1 MAYQAGRTIKESLDD
16 IERRNLVLPA
26 IQREFVWNRWQICRL
41 FDSLLQGY
49 PFGTFLYWNI
59 QPEHVEKHTYYD
71 FVLDFDQRN
80 PYCPR
85 ASPAPGNKLTA
96 VLDGQQRLTALNI
109 GFRGSA
115 AWKLPW
121 KHWNNPSAFPVRYLY
136 LDLLWTPN
144 DDEQER
150 KYRFEFL
157 TKKQACDT
165 DKTCWFRVSKILK
178 MPTIGHIMGW
188 VKKHNVAEGAEAL
201 GQLFQITHG
210 DPVVVAYQEKSQQ
223 LDKVLQIFIRMNSGG
238 TTLSYSDLLLSVAV
252 AAWTKLD
259 ARQEIRILV
268 QDLNG
273 IGDGFSF
280 SKDFVLKA
288 GLMLCDIRSVAFKV
302 DNFNAQNMKTL
313 ENSWE
318 HVKESLLTAVQ
329 LISDFGFS
337 ASTLRADSAVLPIAY
352 YVHGRRKDYSL
363 TQEDRDEIRKWLC
376 HSILKASGIWGS
388 GLDTLLTALRQ
399 VIKVSG
405 DSFPAAELRAEMNRR
420 GRSLSFIAEEV
431 EDLADLKYGNARVF
445 ALLSLLFP
453 SVDVTNNHFHIDH
466 IFPRA
471 RFAKARLQN
480 ANVPDSKHDD
490 YLERRDRLANL
501 QLLEGKQ
508 NKAKQ
513 AKLPSRWLDE
523 THSTTRTA
531 YCERHVLGDVPDQM
545 AGFLSFYETRRHA
558 LRDKIATLLG
568 TPMDQVREESQ
579 AADGQ

>member
-1 MAYQAGRTIKESLDD
+1 
-16 IERRNLVLPA
+16 
-26 IQREFVWNRWQICRL
+26 
-41 FDSLLQGY
+41 
-49 PFGTFLYWNI
+49 
-59 QPEHVEKHTYYD
+59 
-71 FVLDFDQRN
+71 
-80 PYCPR
+80 
-85 ASPAPGNKLTA
+85 
-96 VLDGQQRLTALNI
+96 
-109 GFRGSA
+109 
-115 AWKLPW
+115 
-121 KHWNNPSAFPVRYLY
+121 
-136 LDLLWTPN
+136 
-144 DDEQER
+144 
-150 KYRFEFL
+150 
-157 TKKQACDT
+157 
-165 DKTCWFRVSKILK
+165 
-178 MPTIGHIMGW
+178 
-188 VKKHNVAEGAEAL
+188 
-201 GQLFQITHG
+201 
-210 DPVVVAYQEKSQQ
+210 
-223 LDKVLQIFIRMNSGG
+223 
-238 TTLSYSDLLLSVAV
+238 
-252 AAWTKLD
+252 
-259 ARQEIRILV
+259 
-268 QDLNG
+268 
-273 IGDGFSF
+273 
-280 SKDFVLKA
+280 
-288 GLMLCDIRSVAFKV
+288 MLCDIRSVAFKV

-352 YVHGRRKDYSL
+352 YVHGRRQDYSL

-405 DSFPAAELRAEMNRR
+405 NSFPAAELRAEMNRR

-453 SVDVTNNHFHIDH
+453 SVDVTNSHFHIDH

-480 ANVPDSKHDD
+480 ANVPDSKHGD

-513 AKLPSRWLDE
+513 AKLPSLWLDE
-523 THSTTRTA
+523 IDSTTRTA